1 MVLYRFSLH
10 VFKLLIYP
18 TVILF
23 LNSVGTGDNCLSVLK
38 FTEGFS
44 GLMIMRSLQVAPR
57 SNRQTNAM
65 YGLIKRK
72 E

>member
-1 MVLYRFSLH
+1 MVLYSFSFH

-23 LNSVGTGDNCLSVLK
+23 LNSVGTGDNFLSVLK

-44 GLMIMRSLQVAPR
+44 GLNNEKFTSSPEEQ
-57 SNRQTNAM
+57 
-65 YGLIKRK
+65 
-72 E
+72 

>member
-1 MVLYRFSLH
+1 MVLYSFSLH

-23 LNSVGTGDNCLSVLK
+23 LNSVGTGDNFLSVLK

-44 GLMIMRSLQVAPR
+44 GLNNEKFTSSSEEQ
-57 SNRQTNAM
+57 
-65 YGLIKRK
+65 
-72 E
+72 